1 MNVYRV
7 IGEKVP
13 DELFVPISKGDSSF
27 EIQPTMLITPYIDG
41 VNTHFYEWK
50 GAGTIDLSRE
60 GGAMHKTA
68 RIIKKLFYG
77 FDTDNLYMRLDT
89 DGTAADFK
97 ALSLEARFSGVEGA
111 ASIKF
116 TAEGRSI
123 KAVNCNLTGVEFAL
137 HDIIEIKVPFESLK
151 NILPSEGFNMLV
163 FVYMDGEEKEKVPE
177 KGVIKVTMPDRFFA
191 LYNWK
196 A

>member
-1 MNVYRV
+1 
-7 IGEKVP
+7 
-13 DELFVPISKGDSSF
+13 
-27 EIQPTMLITPYIDG
+27 
-41 VNTHFYEWK
+41 
-50 GAGTIDLSRE
+50 
-60 GGAMHKTA
+60 
-68 RIIKKLFYG
+68 
-77 FDTDNLYMRLDT
+77 
-89 DGTAADFK
+89 
-97 ALSLEARFSGVEGA
+97 
-111 ASIKF
+111 
-116 TAEGRSI
+116 
-123 KAVNCNLTGVEFAL
+123 VEFAL